1 MKKLTALI
9 LSLCMLCALGLAAAE
24 TAAVTE
30 EMLALVGTWDVYI
43 GDALAGTIE
52 FRADGTYGPGG
63 DASATAGTWS
73 ASDGIFIDGEEA
85 APYTLEYGVLTIHA
99 DVEMVLR
106 RTETTE
112 EAGEAAPLDEALF
125 GTWSVENL
133 ADLMGEMVTA
143 MGIQETMTFSADGTL
158 TVTATAMGNTSSQT
172 FTWTAQNNV
181 LTTNGDDASYTIE
194 NGVMTLDQ
202 DGIIMVLRLL
212 EE

>member
-73 ASDGIFIDGEEA
+73 AADGIFVDGEEA
-85 APYTLEYGVLTIHA
+85 APYTLEDGVLTIHA

-106 RTETTE
+106 RIETTE